1 MGVKYPIIII
11 PQERQFYNQAC
22 VRGLADEVQPSFLQT
37 KS

>member
-11 PQERQFYNQAC
+11 PQETQFYNQAH
-22 VRGLADEVQPSFLQT
+22 VTELADEVQPSFPQT